1 MIKFLIPFAL
11 LVAIQ
16 AQPAFDTA
24 SVKPRKSDSKPGA
37 GRRMRV
43 SPEGIT
49 YTDVTLSDAIQ
60 AAYGIKRYQVTG
72 PDWIA
77 SARYDIV
84 AKAAGPVPEAQL
96 KLMLQTL
103 LSDRFKLT
111 FHRETKDLPVYSMIT
126 GKKGPKFH
134 DSQGEGENRMYPE
147 GGSLV
152 FKNYTMAALA
162 DFLARPADRP
172 VVDKTGLTGR
182 YDFSIRLLDGES
194 PNIGDLKRAAA
205 DWQSI
210 FTDMQEQLGLK
221 LEAQKTAVEIMVID
235 HAEKVPT
242 EN

>member
-1 MIKFLIPFAL
+1 MKKFLIPFAL
-11 LVAIQ
+11 LVAIH
-16 AQPAFDTA
+16 AQPAFDAA

-37 GRRMRV
+37 DRRMRI

-49 YTDVTLSDAIQ
+49 YTDITLSDAIQ
-60 AAYGIKRYQVTG
+60 AAYAVKRYQVSG

-84 AKAAGPVPEAQL
+84 AKTSGPVPEAPL

-111 FHRETKDLPVYSMIT
+111 FHRETKDLPVYAMVP
-126 GKKGPKFH
+126 GRKGPKLH
-134 DSQGEGENRMYPE
+134 ESESEGENRMHPE
-147 GGSLV
+147 DGSLV
-152 FKNYTMAALA
+152 FKNYTMSALA
-162 DFLARPADRP
+162 DFLGRPAARPVLDE
-172 VVDKTGLTGR
+172 TGLTGH
-182 YDFSIRLLDGES
+182 YGFSIRLVDGES
-194 PNIGDLKRAAA
+194 PSPGDVKRAAM

-221 LEAQKTAVEIMVID
+221 LEAQKAAVEILVID